1 MALQFHELKISSVE
15 TQGVDGVA
23 LAFEVPENLGDAYHF
38 VPGQYLTL
46 RADIGGEDIRRSY
59 SICSARGEADL
70 KVGIRMLENGKFS
83 SYAKT
88 RKPGDRLLVM
98 PPQGR
103 FAAEIG
109 GTHDYLLIAAGSG
122 ITPVLSIA
130 RSVLEGEPE
139 SRITLVYGNKSTASI
154 MFREELDALKDRF
167 MDRFSLIH
175 VLIARK
181 PGCGPCQWQ
190 DRCCQTEIDAP
201 ARTD

>member
-1 MALQFHELKISSVE
+1 MAQQFHELKISLVE
-15 TQGVDGVA
+15 TQGTDGIA
-23 LAFEVPENLGDAYHF
+23 LAFEVPANLGDAYHF

-46 RADIGGEDIRRSY
+46 RAGIGGEDVRRSY
-59 SICSARGEADL
+59 SICSARGEAGL
-70 KVGIRMLENGKFS
+70 KVGIRVLDDGKFS

-103 FAAEIG
+103 FAAAIG

-130 RSVLEGEPE
+130 RSVLEGETD
-139 SRITLVYGNKSTASI
+139 SRVTLIYGNKSTASI

-175 VLIARK
+175 VPI
-181 PGCGPCQWQ
+181 PGF
-190 DRCCQTEIDAP
+190 DLNN
-201 ARTD
+201 